1 MTDEAKKR
9 VDELVAQMK
18 GSPYEVDRVE
28 DRPDGGAVIVVGG
41 RGRGRGMKINVSPDG
56 KRE

>member
-9 VDELVAQMK
+9 VDELIAQMR

-41 RGRGRGMKINVSPDG
+41 RGRGMKINVSPDG